1 MEILKRNDV
10 TVITM
15 DDRFDDA
22 VGRTL
27 KSMIQNICEQT
38 TIKLVIDLSKT
49 NFIDSTAN
57 GVLVSSWRSVKKNNG
72 DMKIAGPSSH
82 LKSLFR
88 LTRLNT
94 VVEIFDDVEAALK
107 SFSN

>member
-27 KSMIQNICEQT
+27 KGMVQNMSEQT

-57 GVLVSSWRSVKKNNG
+57 GALVYSWRSVKKNNG

>member
-22 VGRTL
+22 VARTL
-27 KSMIQNICEQT
+27 KGMVQNMSEQT

-57 GVLVSSWRSVKKNNG
+57 GALVYSWRSVKKNNG

-94 VVEIFDDVEAALK
+94 VVDIFDDVEAALK

>member
-22 VGRTL
+22 VARTL
-27 KSMIQNICEQT
+27 KGMVQNMSEQT

-57 GVLVSSWRSVKKNNG
+57 GALVYSWRSVKKNNG

>member
-22 VGRTL
+22 VARTL
-27 KSMIQNICEQT
+27 KGMIQNMCEQT

-57 GVLVSSWRSVKKNNG
+57 GALVYSWRSVKKNNG

-94 VVEIFDDVEAALK
+94 VVDIFDDVEAALK

>member
-22 VGRTL
+22 VARTL
-27 KSMIQNICEQT
+27 KGMVQNMSEQT

-57 GVLVSSWRSVKKNNG
+57 GALVSSWRSVKKNNG

-94 VVEIFDDVEAALK
+94 VVDIFDDVEAALK

>member
-22 VGRTL
+22 VARTL
-27 KSMIQNICEQT
+27 KGMVQNMSEQT

-57 GVLVSSWRSVKKNNG
+57 GALVSSWRSVKKNNG